1 MSPSARQS
9 AALAAREEKLFKQRD
24 TQRQQAQELSQRHK
38 ALTAQEAAGTRE
50 QQRLQGWAAELAAAA
65 AAVEAR
71 EAAAAAQ
78 AQVLAADAAALQQQ
92 RAELQAQLLEVQVGS
107 CSLCPS
113 LFCVLPSVTTNRA
126 DILGD
131 FNQHKTARQWIL
143 MSVMCVPQVEI

>member
-71 EAAAAAQ
+71 EAAGAAQ
-78 AQVLAADAAALQQQ
+78 EQVLAADAAALQQQ

-113 LFCVLPSVTTNRA
+113 LFCVVTLGSNRA

-131 FNQHKTARQWIL
+131 FNPAQDSQAVDLDVCHVCT
-143 MSVMCVPQVEI
+143 SG